1 MRFGPVESLVSS
13 RIDSV
18 EYVFGK
24 SGGKPR
30 FCIDR
35 RHYQQ
40 RQWRKLNYRTVSGSD
55 RILRSTC
62 EGQHP
67 QKAFR
72 VNVECQHPVATAHGS
87 VVEWWHPV
95 STHVSEQ
102 VSMMSPVYIEGGIST
117 PQSCPTGDPAL
128 PSLFSPVS
136 YFVGSSTI
144 VSFIAFATA
153 ASLKGNSRG
162 VTARQSAS

>member
-62 EGQHP
+62 KGQHP

-72 VNVECQHPVATAHGS
+72 VNVASIRSLPLHGS

-102 VSMMSPVYIEGGIST
+102 VSMMSPVYTEGGIST
-117 PQSCPTGDPAL
+117 PRSCPTGDPAL
-128 PSLFSPVS
+128 PPLLSLR
-136 YFVGSSTI
+136 YFFGSSRV
-144 VSFIAFATA
+144 VSLVAFATA

-162 VTARQSAS
+162 VTARQSPS